1 MRPALICLQVA
12 GSVARHV
19 TVFPVCHPRF
29 LFRSASCEAPQVLN
43 AISIYGVMLQY
54 PRSFALG
61 AVHFIHHVF
70 EVPPLCLC
78 EVEFPLDDSHLACLD
93 CFHTLFF
100 FKSINLPI
108 SCLFSIFGATF
119 SIKHGAKI
127 HKSVLTT
134 KCFGNYFSIF
144 CIMSAKNDVSS
155 RFIAALE
162 YLLGNN
168 KVTDRK
174 AFATKVGISPSM
186 ITEIYKGRSAVGTTA
201 IQNIVKVFNISGD
214 WLLTGEGDMLKT
226 APSDTLDTPQQP
238 SPQAP
243 SQEKDQKN
251 KKAKAT
257 SSNTDTSVVEL
268 ARIIA
273 QQAEEIGRLKSELSR
288 LAADKARSASDAP
301 APDIAHVG

>member
-78 EVEFPLDDSHLACLD
+78 EVEFPLDGSHLACLD

-127 HKSVLTT
+127 VIYHETAKLFRDFFRLNIKIMADNVTIHDRIRLLVEEKADGKNTVFAQNLGVSEANIRGYIKGVVPKADVL
-134 KCFGNYFSIF
+134 
-144 CIMSAKNDVSS
+144 AKIVSS
-155 RFIAALE
+155 
-162 YLLGNN
+162 Y
-168 KVTDRK
+168 DD
-174 AFATKVGISPSM
+174 ISPS
-186 ITEIYKGRSAVGTTA
+186 
-201 IQNIVKVFNISGD
+201 